1 LLIDLSKFSLIIMVL
16 LCDFFL
22 SPLYHLILA
31 KALSEGL
38 SLAFGNK
45 ELRIPHCQRRLPGS
59 YPACQPVKVQTANF
73 LSGITR
79 HLPGIYPACQP
90 VNVQTAYILSGIYPA
105 CRIVPDK
112 QSVSGAYPGIRAG

>member
-1 LLIDLSKFSLIIMVL
+1 MVL

-22 SPLYHLILA
+22 TLLYHLILA
-31 KALSEGL
+31 KALSERL
-38 SLAFGNK
+38 LVVFGNK
-45 ELRIPHCQRRLPGS
+45 ELRIPHCQRRLPGI
-59 YPACQPVKVQTANF
+59 YPACQPVSVQTANF

-79 HLPGIYPACQP
+79 HSP
-90 VNVQTAYILSGIYPA
+90 GIYPA